1 MSKVV
6 KEMVMD
12 ELRTR
17 LNGAR
22 DLLVVDVSRMDA
34 FSANQLRLSLRE
46 KQISMLTV
54 RNSLARRVLGD
65 VGTALEPVLEGPS
78 TLVWGSEDV
87 VALSKEIAAWA
98 DKIEHFNIKG
108 GVVEGSGLDTEGVKR
123 LSKSPGRDEL
133 LSMIAGAMLGPGSQ
147 LAAAMLGP
155 GAMLASQVKSMA
167 DKEGEGGE
175 ASPEA

>member
-1 MSKVV
+1 MSKQV

-17 LNGAR
+17 LDGAR

-34 FSANQLRLSLRE
+34 FSANKLRLALRE
-46 KQISMLTV
+46 KQIHMLTV
-54 RNSLARRVLGD
+54 RNSLARRVLDDGA
-65 VGTALEPVLEGPS
+65 TALEPVLEGPS
-78 TLVWGSEDV
+78 TLVWGGQDV

-108 GVVEGSGLDTEGVKR
+108 GVVEGGGLDSEGVKR
-123 LSKSPGRDEL
+123 LSKSPSREEL
-133 LSMIAGAMLGPGSQ
+133 LSKIAGAILGPGSQ

-155 GAMLASQVKSMA
+155 GASLASQIKSLA
-167 DKEGEGGE
+167 DKEGEGAE
-175 ASPEA
+175 APTE